1 MRWFVF
7 ACVYCCTGCAIVVES
22 ITEDLAANLSNAI
35 LDNSDIAV
43 VRDGAPAYLIL
54 IDGLLEQ
61 SPDSVSLLAQAATL
75 NSAYASA
82 FVVEPERARVMAQ
95 KALDLAAKAVCLDI
109 DEGCDLATMPY
120 REFEGW
126 VADLDKRDVPLAFG
140 LGVSW
145 AGWIQANSDDFNA
158 IAELARVK
166 ALMSRMI
173 ELNEAYEFAGPHFYM
188 GLFETFLPPSFG
200 GKPEL
205 GRYHFERAIALSEG
219 RHLLTKVA
227 FAERYGRLVFDRDLH
242 DELLREVIEAQVDQ
256 PGLTLMNTIA
266 KQQAQ
271 ELLDSAD
278 DYF

>member
-1 MRWFVF
+1 
-7 ACVYCCTGCAIVVES
+7 
-22 ITEDLAANLSNAI
+22 
-35 LDNSDIAV
+35 
-43 VRDGAPAYLIL
+43 
-54 IDGLLEQ
+54 
-61 SPDSVSLLAQAATL
+61 
-75 NSAYASA
+75 
-82 FVVEPERARVMAQ
+82 
-95 KALDLAAKAVCLDI
+95 
-109 DEGCDLATMPY
+109 MPY
-120 REFEGW
+120 REFEDW

-188 GLFETFLPPSFG
+188 GLFETFLPPSLG